1 MQIDSVLTRTLVLVS
16 FLFVLFLSGSL
27 MGDGEVTMK
36 GQVLDLACFLGGK
49 SGTSHSACA
58 NSCIQ
63 SGGAAGFQSINGEV
77 YLLMGKELVSKLENM
92 AGIPVKG
99 KGTGKEREGFKA
111 FNMISVKKVDH

>member
-1 MQIDSVLTRTLVLVS
+1 
-16 FLFVLFLSGSL
+16 

-92 AGIPVKG
+92 AGIPVKV
-99 KGTGKEREGFKA
+99 KGTVKEREGFKA